1 MDSGRKKQNVKEVP
15 WKEHAPYVMEMQYYY
30 ACGRLWFMMSRRALS
45 QVRLINL
52 AILCR
57 SWAVEF
63 YANVVVL
70 QFCNATSSEERVQ
83 TYITTEI
90 I

>member
-63 YANVVVL
+63 YANVVVFTIL
-70 QFCNATSSEERVQ
+70 QW
-83 TYITTEI
+83 YIFRGKGSALKI
-90 I
+90 PSVY